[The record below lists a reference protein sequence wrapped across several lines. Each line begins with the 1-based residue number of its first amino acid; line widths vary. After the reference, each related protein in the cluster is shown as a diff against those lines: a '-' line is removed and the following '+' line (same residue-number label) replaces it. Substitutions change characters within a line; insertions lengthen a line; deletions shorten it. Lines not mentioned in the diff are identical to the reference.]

1 MSHRSITFSQ
11 DHDPEKRAQLR
22 EAIRARDLE
31 ALHKLL
37 DEEGN
42 YCSATEFDL
51 AKQMLPEGLEAMSEY
66 MRKHYY
72 GCP

>member
-1 MSHRSITFSQ
+1 MSNRSITFSQ

-31 ALHKLL
+31 ALHNLL
-37 DEEGN
+37 DGEGN

-51 AKQMLPEGLEAMSEY
+51 AKQMLPEGLEVMSEY

-72 GCP
+72 GYS